1 MDEKEILKINE
12 NKMNSMNLEF
22 LYNLGSLIFSIIF
35 VHCIYLF
42 SIRPNAFAL
51 TAIAEQNNEVAP
63 RSLSIILKDFEQ
75 EMCII
80 LMLWAI
86 FMIGSKIYAAIRQN
100 YIIDIDILGFNDSGK
115 ISKTEAKAALNNL
128 NRYKFGL
135 GDSVIIQTL
144 SSSLQRYITTSNVQ
158 DASEAL
164 ITASDNVGMRLE
176 ADLSMIRYIIW
187 AIPSIGFIGTVRG
200 IGQALSKADIA
211 LQGDISAMT
220 NSLGVAFNSTFVALL
235 ISILLMFLLHQIQR
249 MNDKLVLDSQDYCNK
264 FFISK
269 ILRQ

>member
-1 MDEKEILKINE
+1 MNEKEILKINQ
-12 NKMNSMNLEF
+12 NKTSSANLEF
-22 LYNLGSLIFSIIF
+22 IYNTCSLIFSIIF
-35 VHCIYLF
+35 IHCIYLF
-42 SIRPNAFAL
+42 SIRPNAYAL
-51 TAIAEQNNEVAP
+51 LALAKQNNEVAP
-63 RSLSIILKDFEQ
+63 RSFAIILKDFEQ

-86 FMIGSKIYAAIRQN
+86 FMIGSKIYAVIKQN

-115 ISKTEAKAALNNL
+115 ISKTEAKTALANL

-144 SSSLQRYITTSNVQ
+144 SASLQRYITTSNVQ

-164 ITASDNVGMRLE
+164 ITSSDNAGMRLE

-200 IGQALSKADIA
+200 IGQALSKADVA
-211 LQGDISAMT
+211 LKGDISGMT

-235 ISILLMFLLHQIQR
+235 ISILLMFFLHQIQR

-269 ILRQ
+269 ILKQ